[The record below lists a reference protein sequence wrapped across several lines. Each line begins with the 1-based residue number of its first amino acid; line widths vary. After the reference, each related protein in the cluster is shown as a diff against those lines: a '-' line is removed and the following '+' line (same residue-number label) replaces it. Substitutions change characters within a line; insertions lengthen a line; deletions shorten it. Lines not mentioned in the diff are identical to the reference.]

1 MDRREAIK
9 QIGVTASAIALSQ
22 SNVWG
27 QLMNGSRPN
36 IIFMVADNMGR
47 EAVDYYG
54 DPTFETP
61 RMNAMAKDGVVF
73 DNCLI
78 ATPLCAPARCGWN
91 TGRHPYRVG
100 INTQPR
106 PDNPDHGLSL
116 DEITIARLLKDAGY
130 DTALFGKWNL
140 GYDEKFNPLNHGF
153 NTFYGSNAG
162 HADYYTHLYNRD
174 MKSHF
179 YRGREPVED
188 EGYFDTLFTNEAI
201 GYLQSRKGND
211 QPFYMNLTFYA
222 PHGPYQAPPGFYHS
236 DDPDINYKSMIEYLD
251 LCVGRVL
258 DEVELLGM
266 SENTLIVFLSD
277 QGGSRTNGFGRTL
290 WEIGLKVICNAVW
303 AGRISQ
309 GTRSAVPWI
318 HYDLYATFAG
328 LAGASVPPDRVMDT
342 RDVWPLFEGREE
354 RVERPMHWTYRK
366 EDVFRDGDLKLHM
379 TDEQPDGLFDLSKDP
394 EEKKNLMDAHPD
406 RVGEM
411 RTTHLAWKAEC
422 AAHQTSQPS

>member
-36 IIFMVADNMGR
+36 IIFVVADNMGR

-140 GYDEKFNPLNHGF
+140 GYDEKFNPLNHG
-153 NTFYGSNAG
+153 
-162 HADYYTHLYNRD
+162 L
-174 MKSHF
+174 
-179 YRGREPVED
+179 P
-188 EGYFDTLFTNEAI
+188 
-201 GYLQSRKGND
+201 
-211 QPFYMNLTFYA
+211 
-222 PHGPYQAPPGFYHS
+222 
-236 DDPDINYKSMIEYLD
+236 
-251 LCVGRVL
+251 
-258 DEVELLGM
+258 
-266 SENTLIVFLSD
+266 
-277 QGGSRTNGFGRTL
+277 
-290 WEIGLKVICNAVW
+290 
-303 AGRISQ
+303 
-309 GTRSAVPWI
+309 
-318 HYDLYATFAG
+318 
-328 LAGASVPPDRVMDT
+328 
-342 RDVWPLFEGREE
+342 
-354 RVERPMHWTYRK
+354 
-366 EDVFRDGDLKLHM
+366 
-379 TDEQPDGLFDLSKDP
+379 
-394 EEKKNLMDAHPD
+394 
-406 RVGEM
+406 
-411 RTTHLAWKAEC
+411 
-422 AAHQTSQPS
+422 